1 MQFKFSISALILL
14 SLISITAFT
23 NTAFAENDDKIV
35 VMHTSSGL
43 LIIEFFPDDAPN
55 TVTNFLDLTQ
65 KGFYDNIIF
74 HRIIK
79 DFMIQ
84 GGDPLSKYDPDGDGY
99 TNMEQWGTGDAGYE
113 IEAEFNTIKHNR
125 GIVSM
130 ARSADINS
138 ASSQFFIV
146 HQNSNWLDEKYT
158 VFGKLLTEE
167 SYKTLDKIANIQTT
181 RNDVPSDLHAA
192 KIIKAIIIQKD
203 DLEAYLLAV
212 GSDQA
217 ERIANLPTPEELVR
231 SDESDPTKFSER
243 YVNKEY
249 DFSLLPPKGWAVFYA
264 QPDSGPND
272 PIVTFLGQKK
282 KLAQGFSE
290 YAPYIYVN
298 VNELGLQTF
307 QEGLD
312 NRVAQYHSM
321 NASGGLEIITETMKN
336 VVTEQGA
343 SYAVYFLTAKQLD
356 ILPPVPFAQIIL
368 SHKNFIYGITY
379 SNHAEYFHTDMIFF
393 DNVVSSFSSAEE
405 SELGI
410 SGLLEESGVK
420 TNTSSSVEELEA
432 ARINAAEEET
442 LAQEGGGCL
451 IATAAFGSEMA
462 PQVQF
467 LREIRDNTVLQTESG
482 TSFMTGFNQFY
493 YSFSPVIADYER
505 ENPTFKEA
513 VKLTLTPLLISLT
526 LLQYAD
532 IDSESEMLGYGIGV
546 ILLNIGVYFVAPAV
560 LIMKVRSLHKLQ

>member
-167 SYKTLDKIANIQTT
+167 SYKTLDKIANIPTA

-192 KIIKAIIIQKD
+192 KINKAIIIQKD
-203 DLEAYLLAV
+203 NLEAYLLAV
-212 GSDQA
+212 GEDP
-217 ERIANLPTPEELVR
+217 ANLPTPEELVR
-231 SDESDPTKFSER
+231 LDESDPMKFSER

-249 DFSLLPPKGWAVFYA
+249 DFSLLPPKGWTVFYA

-282 KLAQGFSE
+282 KLSQGFSE
-290 YAPYIYVN
+290 YAPYIYIN
-298 VNELGLQTF
+298 VNELDFQTF

-312 NRVAQYHSM
+312 NRIAQYHSM
-321 NASGGLEIITETMKN
+321 NASGGLEIITEKMKN
-336 VVTEQGA
+336 IVTEQGA
-343 SYAVYFLTAKQLD
+343 SYGVYFLTAKQLD
-356 ILPPVPFAQIIL
+356 VIPPVPFAQIIL

-379 SNHAEYFHTDMIFF
+379 SNHEEYFQTDMIFF
-393 DNVVSSFSSAEE
+393 DNVVSSFSSVEE
-405 SELGI
+405 SELGV

-462 PQVQF
+462 PQVQL

-482 TSFMTGFNQFY
+482 TNFMTGFNQFY

>member
-167 SYKTLDKIANIQTT
+167 SYKTLDKIANIPTA

-192 KIIKAIIIQKD
+192 KINKAIIIQKD
-203 DLEAYLLAV
+203 NLEAYLLAV
-212 GSDQA
+212 GEDP
-217 ERIANLPTPEELVR
+217 ANLPTPEELVR
-231 SDESDPTKFSER
+231 LDESDPMKFSER

-249 DFSLLPPKGWAVFYA
+249 DFSLLPPKGWTVFYA

-282 KLAQGFSE
+282 KLSQGFSE
-290 YAPYIYVN
+290 YAPYIYIN
-298 VNELGLQTF
+298 VNELDFQTF

-312 NRVAQYHSM
+312 NRIAQYHSM
-321 NASGGLEIITETMKN
+321 NASGGLEIITEKMKN
-336 VVTEQGA
+336 IVTEQGA
-343 SYAVYFLTAKQLD
+343 SYGVYFLTAKQLD
-356 ILPPVPFAQIIL
+356 VIPPVPFAQIIL

-379 SNHAEYFHTDMIFF
+379 SNHEEYFQTDMIFF
-393 DNVVSSFSSAEE
+393 DNVVSSFSSVEE
-405 SELGI
+405 SELGV

-482 TSFMTGFNQFY
+482 TNFMTGFNQFY

-546 ILLNIGVYFVAPAV
+546 ILLNIGIYFVAPAV

>member
-1 MQFKFSISALILL
+1 
-14 SLISITAFT
+14 
-23 NTAFAENDDKIV
+23 
-35 VMHTSSGL
+35 
-43 LIIEFFPDDAPN
+43 
-55 TVTNFLDLTQ
+55 LDLTQ

-167 SYKTLDKIANIQTT
+167 SYKTLDKIANIPVT

>member
-167 SYKTLDKIANIQTT
+167 SYKTLDKIANIPVT
-181 RNDVPSDLHAA
+181 RNDVPNDLHAA

-249 DFSLLPPKGWAVFYA
+249 DFHFFLPR
-264 QPDSGPND
+264 D
-272 PIVTFLGQKK
+272 GQ
-282 KLAQGFSE
+282 
-290 YAPYIYVN
+290 Y
-298 VNELGLQTF
+298 
-307 QEGLD
+307 
-312 NRVAQYHSM
+312 SM
-321 NASGGLEIITETMKN
+321 
-336 VVTEQGA
+336 
-343 SYAVYFLTAKQLD
+343 
-356 ILPPVPFAQIIL
+356 L
-368 SHKNFIYGITY
+368 S
-379 SNHAEYFHTDMIFF
+379 
-393 DNVVSSFSSAEE
+393 
-405 SELGI
+405 
-410 SGLLEESGVK
+410 
-420 TNTSSSVEELEA
+420 
-432 ARINAAEEET
+432 
-442 LAQEGGGCL
+442 L
-451 IATAAFGSEMA
+451 IADLM
-462 PQVQF
+462 
-467 LREIRDNTVLQTESG
+467 
-482 TSFMTGFNQFY
+482 
-493 YSFSPVIADYER
+493 
-505 ENPTFKEA
+505 
-513 VKLTLTPLLISLT
+513 
-526 LLQYAD
+526 
-532 IDSESEMLGYGIGV
+532 
-546 ILLNIGVYFVAPAV
+546 IL
-560 LIMKVRSLHKLQ
+560 

>member
-167 SYKTLDKIANIQTT
+167 SYKTLDKIANIPTA

-203 DLEAYLLAV
+203 NLEAYLLAV
-212 GSDQA
+212 GEDP
-217 ERIANLPTPEELVR
+217 ANLPTPEELVR
-231 SDESDPTKFSER
+231 LDESDPMKFSER

-249 DFSLLPPKGWAVFYA
+249 DFSLLPPKGWTVFYA

-282 KLAQGFSE
+282 KLSQGFSE
-290 YAPYIYVN
+290 YAPYIYIN
-298 VNELGLQTF
+298 VNELDFQTF

-312 NRVAQYHSM
+312 NRIAQYHSM

-336 VVTEQGA
+336 VVTEQGTT
-343 SYAVYFLTAKQLD
+343 YAVYFLTAKQLD

-482 TSFMTGFNQFY
+482 TNFMTGFNQFY

-505 ENPTFKEA
+505 ENPAFKET
-513 VKLTLTPLLISLT
+513 VKLALTPLLTSLT

-532 IDSESEMLGYGIGV
+532 INSESEMLGYGIGV
-546 ILLNIGVYFVAPAV
+546 ILLNIGMYFVAPAV